1 MNKRFYQQALDTMQR
16 NDCKPGDII
25 DAYNQKVIQSGV
37 SPTITT
43 RPEGFKTAIL
53 VVVEGKDGRQNNCSR
68 FIES

>member
-1 MNKRFYQQALDTMQR
+1 MNERFFRQALETLNN

-25 DAYNQKVIQSGV
+25 DAYNQKVIRGGV

-53 VVVEGKDGRQNNCSR
+53 VVAEDNKVCKTELL
-68 FIES
+68 

>member
-1 MNKRFYQQALDTMQR
+1 MNERFFEQALSVLYN

-25 DAYNQKVIQSGV
+25 DAYNQRVLRGGV

-53 VVVEGKDGRQNNCSR
+53 VVVEDKRSAED
-68 FIES
+68 I

>member
-1 MNKRFYQQALDTMQR
+1 MNERFFRQALETLNN

-25 DAYNQKVIQSGV
+25 DAYNQKVIRGV

-53 VVVEGKDGRQNNCSR
+53 VVVEDNKVCKT
-68 FIES
+68 ELL